1 MNAIRLFFALV
12 LFGLLA
18 PAHALTLNPRQVAP
32 GIYALVGETGMRT
45 YENEAMNA
53 TTGFVVTSAGV
64 VVIDSGSSYQVGK
77 KIHDAIRRV
86 TKQPIKVVINT
97 GGQDHRWLGNGYFVT
112 LGVPIIGHEKM
123 KADAEERGAMLVASL
138 KGELKEKLEGTQVVL
153 PTQTFADKH
162 RFRLGKTDFELIYT
176 APAHTPGD
184 IMVWLP
190 QSRTILSGDIV
201 FTDRLLG
208 VLPFSNVS
216 GWIRSFD
223 AMAALKPAHIVPGH
237 GAACDL
243 AKARRETGDY
253 LMLLREHMKRA
264 VDAGQDLQTAI
275 SSLDQHAYA
284 KLPNFELL
292 NGGNASRA
300 YLEAEAAAF

>member
-1 MNAIRLFFALV
+1 VNLIRLFFAAV
-12 LFGLLA
+12 LLGWLA
-18 PAHALTLNPRQVAP
+18 PAQALTLTPQQVAP
-32 GIYALVGETGMRT
+32 GVYAFIGETGMRT

-53 TTGFVVTSAGV
+53 TTGFVVTTAGV

-86 TKQPIKVVINT
+86 TKQPVRVVINT

-123 KADAEERGAMLVASL
+123 KADAEERGAMLIQSL
-138 KGELKEKLEGTQVVL
+138 KGELKDKLEGTKGVL

-190 QSRTILSGDIV
+190 QSRTVFSGDIV

-208 VLPFSNVS
+208 VLPFSNVT
-216 GWIRSFD
+216 GWLESFE
-223 AMAALKPAHIVPGH
+223 ALAALKPARIVPGH
-237 GAACDL
+237 GAPCDL
-243 AKARRETGDY
+243 EKSRRETGNY
-253 LMLLREHMKRA
+253 LRLLREHMKRA

-275 SSLDQHAYA
+275 SGLDQSAYA
-284 KLPNFELL
+284 KLPNFDLL
-292 NGGNASRA
+292 SGGNASRA